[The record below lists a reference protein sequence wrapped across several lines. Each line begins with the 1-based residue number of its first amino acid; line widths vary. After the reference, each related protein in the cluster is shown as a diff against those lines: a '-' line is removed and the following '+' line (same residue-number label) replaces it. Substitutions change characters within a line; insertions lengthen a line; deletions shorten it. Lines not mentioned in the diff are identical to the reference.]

1 MDTTGNASYID
12 NLSIDE
18 LKLLVKRTYYNNND
32 KLNKSLRNKQ
42 WYNDNK
48 NYHKS
53 YYDNNKDY
61 IKARNRYRY
70 YNKKGEV
77 DTFINKYNDDYLL
90 LLGKG
95 FFKDT

>member
-1 MDTTGNASYID
+1 MVMDID

-18 LKLLVKRTYYNNND
+18 LKLLVKRSYYNDND
-32 KLNKSLRNKQ
+32 KLNKSLKNKE
-42 WYNDNK
+42 WYNKNK

-70 YNKKGEV
+70 YNKKGQ
-77 DTFINKYNDDYLL
+77 TQLFIDKYNDDYLL
-90 LLGKG
+90 LLGRG